1 MSKLFLTGFLVAPL
15 LVAGSIWF
23 MIDKDGSRR
32 LKTIT
37 AIKAEAAARGEGPA
51 PAVLAGNMMS
61 HSPATVAATAAGAA
75 ATAVGDDK
83 KDAPKTDGAKMV
95 RPEFLPQGYIIRVID
110 KTGLSSPS
118 SPVFV
123 AGSYN
128 GWNPS
133 DEKYKMQLRSDM
145 AWELVLGKAVKDAP
159 MEFKFTRG
167 SWDREMLTADLTVPA
182 NMMLPEVDSAKYP
195 PGGELP
201 IFTFEVVKWGDQR
214 PSMAG
219 KVDGNPYFEVTTPNV
234 RRLEVSGG
242 TITPFKRD
250 LLVWL
255 PPGYNDAANK
265 DRRYPVLYLQDG
277 QNLFQKHPGIPSEW
291 NADETAEKLI
301 KEGKVEPMIIVGVPH
316 AGAARMSEY
325 IPFATSVLGDAKP
338 AGDWYAQW
346 LVETIMPRV
355 NRAFRTKTGAE
366 NTMIGGASLGAVISL
381 HTAVKYPGTFGGL
394 LLESISPLSAD
405 NATLKFFANTSKL
418 PGKIFYGF
426 GTKEGDDKPETQA
439 AYTKLFNE
447 TGAWLKERA
456 GSGVMM
462 MSGDTPHSE
471 TAWADRFDEA
481 LIALF
486 GK

>member
-32 LKTIT
+32 LKTMNS
-37 AIKAEAAARGEGPA
+37 IKAQAKANGEAPA
-51 PAVLAGNMMS
+51 PAVLRGGMMAHAAPAVAGAS
-61 HSPATVAATAAGAA
+61 AA
-75 ATAVGDDK
+75 ATASQDDK
-83 KDAPKTDGAKMV
+83 KRDGAKDGAKMV

-118 SPVFV
+118 SPVYV

-128 GWNPS
+128 GWNPG

-145 AWELVLGKAVKDAP
+145 AWELVLGKAVKDSP

-182 NMMLPEVDSAKYP
+182 NMMLPDVDAAKYP

-219 KVDGNPYFEVTTPNV
+219 KVDGNPYFELTTPSI

-242 TITPFKRD
+242 TVTPFKRD

-255 PPGYNDAANK
+255 PPGYEDAANK

-277 QNLFQKHPGIPSEW
+277 QNLFQKHPGIPAEW
-291 NADETAEKLI
+291 AADETAERLI
-301 KEGKVEPMIIVGVPH
+301 KEGKIEPMIIVGIPH
-316 AGAARMSEY
+316 GGAGRMSEY
-325 IPFATSVLGDAKP
+325 IPFASSVLGEAKP

-346 LVETIMPRV
+346 LVETVMPRV

-366 NTMIGGASLGAVISL
+366 NTSIGGASLGAVISL
-381 HTAVKYPGTFGGL
+381 HTAAKYPGTFGGL

-405 NATLKFFANTSKL
+405 NATLKFFASTAKL
-418 PGKIFYGF
+418 PGKIFFGY
-426 GTKEGDDKPETQA
+426 GTKEGDAKPETQA
-439 AYTKLFNE
+439 AYTKLFGE
-447 TGAWLKERA
+447 TAAWLKERG
-456 GSGVMM
+456 GSGVTVV
-462 MSGDTPHSE
+462 SGSTEHTES
-471 TAWADRFDEA
+471 AWADRFDEA
-481 LIALF
+481 LVTLF